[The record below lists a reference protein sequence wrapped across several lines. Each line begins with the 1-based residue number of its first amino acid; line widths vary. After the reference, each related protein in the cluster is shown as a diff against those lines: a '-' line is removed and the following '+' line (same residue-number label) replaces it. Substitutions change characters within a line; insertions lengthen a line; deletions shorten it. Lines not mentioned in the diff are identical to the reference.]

1 MKTSTTDIHI
11 FVDGNEVPASASYW
25 EFVPDITL
33 DTALDV
39 TPSGF
44 DLLSAW
50 RRSAVEY
57 AETTSTPEVRITI
70 APYRWWHWPV
80 RWIARLFGQEFPRP
94 IAVHPAHIE
103 VGEVYKDADGNLA
116 CSVTFEG
123 WKKGE

>member
-11 FVDGNEVPASASYW
+11 FVDGNG
-25 EFVPDITL
+25 
-33 DTALDV
+33 V

-44 DLLSAW
+44 DRLSAW
-50 RRSAVEY
+50 RRRAVQY
-57 AETTSTPEVRITI
+57 VETTSTPEVRIAI

-94 IAVHPAHIE
+94 IVVHPAHIE
-103 VGEVYKDADGNLA
+103 VGEVYEDADGNHA
-116 CSVTFEG
+116 CSVKFEG